1 MKKIFE
7 EVSIELI
14 RVADVIATS
23 QTAGANEGEGN
34 GDGNGF

>member
-23 QTAGANEGEGN
+23 QTTGGDEGSSS
-34 GDGNGF
+34 GDGTGF